1 MAPTTPNQP
10 ASLEEVLRY
19 RHPGVVRRDAKE
31 HQATPEEAAELFRL
45 TGAAGPE
52 QSGEVRADAMSDQ
65 KSLNVYDSEGDQY
78 SRAFGVF
85 LAHTDQKAKA
95 AAWLAQ
101 EIEGL
106 ANRDVFLD
114 AGAGDGQLTGWLAPR
129 FQKTIAIEPNPS
141 FREALQKSCPGVEL
155 LPVPIDQTR
164 PNSQAGFV
172 LCSHVFYH
180 IDRADWAE
188 TLRHLVSWL
197 RPGGVLAVALA
208 NYENDCM
215 RMLRHF
221 KGEEFD
227 LGALARAFAI
237 EVRGQFDVRT
247 EVVEAHVQTDSFEAA
262 YIIAEF
268 LLNALPLPH
277 LPPRAELERYIR
289 IHFQSNGHYRFSCH
303 QDFLRI
309 HRRA

>member
-1 MAPTTPNQP
+1 MDTDYDRTAEQDKNQK
-10 ASLEEVLRY
+10 L
-19 RHPGVVRRDAKE
+19 
-31 HQATPEEAAELFRL
+31 
-45 TGAAGPE
+45 
-52 QSGEVRADAMSDQ
+52 
-65 KSLNVYDSEGDQY
+65 LNVYDSQGDEY

-85 LAHTDQKAKA
+85 LAHTDSKAKA
-95 AAWLAQ
+95 AAWLEQ

-106 ANRDVFLD
+106 ASRDVFID
-114 AGAGDGQLTGWLAPR
+114 AGAGNGQITARLAPR
-129 FQKTIAIEPNPS
+129 FQKTIAIEPNPT

-155 LPVPIDQTR
+155 LPVPIDQAR
-164 PNSQAGFV
+164 PNSQADFV

-247 EVVEAHVQTDSFEAA
+247 ETVEAHIQTDSFEAA

-268 LLNALPLPH
+268 ILNALPLSHPT
-277 LPPRAELERYIR
+277 LRAKLEQYIR
-289 IHFQSNGHYRFSCH
+289 THFHSNGHYRFSCH

-309 HRRA
+309 RRRA

>member
-1 MAPTTPNQP
+1 MDTDDDRIAGQYKNQK
-10 ASLEEVLRY
+10 L
-19 RHPGVVRRDAKE
+19 
-31 HQATPEEAAELFRL
+31 
-45 TGAAGPE
+45 
-52 QSGEVRADAMSDQ
+52 
-65 KSLNVYDSEGDQY
+65 LNAYDSQGDEY

-95 AAWLAQ
+95 AAWLEQ
-101 EIEGL
+101 EIGGL
-106 ANRDVFLD
+106 ANRDVFID
-114 AGAGDGQLTGWLAPR
+114 AGAGNGQLTGWLASR

-155 LPVPIDQTR
+155 LPVPIDQAR
-164 PNSQAGFV
+164 PNAPADFV

-180 IDRADWAE
+180 IDRAHWAE
-188 TLRHLVSWL
+188 TLRRLASWL

-208 NYENDCM
+208 NPENDCM

-221 KGEEFD
+221 TGEEFD

-237 EVRGQFDVRT
+237 DVQGRFDVRT
-247 EVVEAHVQTDSFEAA
+247 EMVEAHIQTDSFEAA

-268 LLNALPLPH
+268 FLNDLPLSH
-277 LPPRAELERYIR
+277 PPLRADLERYIR
-289 IHFQSNGHYRFSCH
+289 THFHSNGNYRFSCH

-309 HRRA
+309 GRRA